1 MHVKDQ
7 EEIMLWAQQKLSLFM
22 DKLHTM
28 GKSSQQ
34 KIIRSSRECW
44 AARFPG
50 AGGRTGG
57 TDNVTDWDEREEKTK
72 LALESRNK

>member
-1 MHVKDQ
+1 
-7 EEIMLWAQQKLSLFM
+7 MLNSIYCMIVLFQVNFKLIVFDACQGSGRDYVVSTLFM

-50 AGGRTGG
+50 AGERTGG
-57 TDNVTDWDEREEKTK
+57 TDNVTD
-72 LALESRNK
+72 